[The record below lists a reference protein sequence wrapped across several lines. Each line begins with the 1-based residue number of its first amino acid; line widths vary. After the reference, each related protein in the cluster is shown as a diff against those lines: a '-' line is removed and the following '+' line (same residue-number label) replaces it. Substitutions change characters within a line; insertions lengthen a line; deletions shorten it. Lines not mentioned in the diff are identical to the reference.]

1 MSRPVLE
8 VDGVTA
14 RPAPGDA
21 GLGLP
26 RRLAEESGLGA
37 DHQAHLALSGVS
49 EGWRLH
55 HVQRHSL
62 KRVFYFW
69 RDIVNN
75 RPRRQSIGVIF
86 VS

>member
-1 MSRPVLE
+1 MLE

-26 RRLAEESGLGA
+26 RCLAEEPGLGA

-62 KRVFYFW
+62 NRVFYFW